1 MALIFWTNQA
11 IEDLENIGEYIEKDS
26 PKYASIT
33 LRRIYNSALL
43 LKDHPKLGRIVPE
56 FEIDSI
62 REVIEGRY
70 RIVYR
75 IIDPDRIDII
85 TIHHS
90 SRLLRSV

>member
-11 IEDLENIGEYIEKDS
+11 IEDLESIGVYIEKDS

-33 LRRIYNSALL
+33 LRRIYNSTQLL
-43 LKDHPKLGRIVPE
+43 SNQSKLGRIVPE
-56 FEIDSI
+56 FEIDNL
-62 REVIEGRY
+62 REIIEGRY

-75 IIDPDRIDII
+75 IVDSERIDII

-90 SRLLRSV
+90 SRLLKSV